1 MFKGVLKKMR
11 SEITDSVI
19 YFLEMNNEFLISDS
33 ILNKSLTI
41 DFKGF
46 SCLNCSSEEE
56 IFRQGHCKKCFFEL
70 PSTADWIIRPE
81 LSKAHLGI
89 KDRDLDYEK
98 KIQLQPHS
106 VYLSYTSDVKVGVTR
121 KSQVPTR
128 WIDQGA
134 IEAIEIAELPNRY
147 LAGICEIELKK
158 YFKDKTNWRTML
170 TTNESDINLS
180 TKKNECFSLL
190 PFEAKKYFLSEQK
203 VLKIKYPILNGIK
216 TPKSLNIKKMKTFS
230 GKLVGIKGQYLIF
243 EDSTVFNVRSNEG
256 LVVNIKID

>member
-1 MFKGVLKKMR
+1 MFTGVLKKMR
-11 SEITDSVI
+11 SEITDSVK
-19 YFLEMNNEFLISDS
+19 YFLDMNNEFLISDS

-41 DFKGF
+41 EFKGF
-46 SCLNCSSEEE
+46 SCLNCSSQAE
-56 IFRQGHCKKCFFEL
+56 IFRQGYCKKCFFES

-128 WIDQGA
+128 WVDQGA
-134 IEAIEIAELPNRY
+134 VEAIEIAELPNRY

-170 TTNESDINLS
+170 TTNESKIDLLI
-180 TKKNECFSLL
+180 KKNECLSLL
-190 PFEAKKYFLSEQK
+190 PDEAKKYFILEQK
-203 VLKIKYPILNGIK
+203 VLKINYPISNGII

-230 GKLVGIKGQYLIF
+230 GKLIGIKGQYLIF